1 MTMDLIV
8 VKIGG
13 ALIQDALARAALWTG
28 IRTLQET
35 YRVIVVHGGGPQAN
49 ALSRRLGHEPTL
61 IEGRRVTGQT
71 DLDVLKWTLRGAANS
86 ELVGEALGHGIRAV
100 GLCAA
105 DGGMVVV
112 AKRPP
117 TAIAGQVVDF
127 GFVGD
132 VQSVH
137 PEVLFA
143 LLDAGFTPVVA
154 SLSADASGQLY
165 NVNADTISCAIA
177 QATGAKKYLLAT
189 ETGGVRRDASDPAS
203 HLATLDD
210 AIYHQGTT
218 EGWIS
223 GGMRVKV
230 DLARDAAKSGIPEVH
245 IVGPD
250 DLPTCARST
259 RVTVYG

>member
-1 MTMDLIV
+1 MNTDLIV

-13 ALIQDALARAALWTG
+13 ALIQDAAARTALWAG
-28 IRTLQET
+28 IRTLQSSH
-35 YRVIVVHGGGPQAN
+35 RVIVVHGGGPQAN
-49 ALSRRLGHEPTL
+49 ALSRLLGHEPTI
-61 IEGRRVTGQT
+61 IEGRRVTGPL
-71 DLDVLKWTLRGAANS
+71 DLDVLKWTVRGAANS

-117 TAIAGQVVDF
+117 KRIAGQEVDF

-132 VQSVH
+132 VVSVH
-137 PEVLFA
+137 PDVLFA

-177 QATGAKKYLLAT
+177 QATGATTYLLAT

-203 HLATLDD
+203 HLSVLDD
-210 AIYHQGTT
+210 AIYLQGTS

-230 DLARDAAKSGIPEVH
+230 DLARDAARSGIPEVH

-250 DLPTCARST
+250 DLPTCSRST
-259 RVTVYG
+259 RVTVDG